1 MAFPYR
7 TGDCRYLFLRVRCFN
22 GNTRYRHLRNEQ
34 LFRRLVFQPSIGGV
48 QKTGEAIKEAVV
60 LLRSIIRRKR
70 IGKLRSRIS
79 AASGGAFIDFAL
91 DDNGIIS
98 CVKQRR
104 DIPCVSVSGIPYLY
118 SEDMGWRVSPYYL
131 QNVARWQQQYE
142 PVIQS
147 ACIEASANGLE
158 IVRIDRD
165 TGKIMNSDFAVT
177 PIAGMEEIIR
187 RTVSGD
193 IMMENNKQ
201 QLVLRWDEYPDE

>member
-1 MAFPYR
+1 
-7 TGDCRYLFLRVRCFN
+7 
-22 GNTRYRHLRNEQ
+22 
-34 LFRRLVFQPSIGGV
+34 
-48 QKTGEAIKEAVV
+48 
-60 LLRSIIRRKR
+60 
-70 IGKLRSRIS
+70 
-79 AASGGAFIDFAL
+79 
-91 DDNGIIS
+91 
-98 CVKQRR
+98 
-104 DIPCVSVSGIPYLY
+104 
-118 SEDMGWRVSPYYL
+118 
-131 QNVARWQQQYE
+131 
-142 PVIQS
+142 VIQS